1 MYALTKKIDWIL
13 VTAVF
18 FLIGI
23 SVLALYGF
31 SIAAPER
38 TFDPFS
44 RQLLFI
50 AIGIAAFLFFTFMDY
65 GVLRS
70 YSTVLYFAMV
80 SILLLTAVFGT
91 TVRGTSGWIGVG
103 AFHVQPVEF
112 AKVVLIIFLAHF
124 ITKKRSEL
132 GEALAMGGSLVFT
145 MIIIVMVLAQPDVGS
160 AAVLGSIWGGMII
173 LSGVRKRYIAGLLIG
188 IAIAASIGWF
198 FLEDYQKARLHS
210 FVEPTRD
217 PRGDSYNVIQ
227 SMIAVGSGGFFGKG
241 VGHGSQSQ
249 LHFLPERHT
258 DFIFASIAEE
268 TGVVGIVVLLG
279 LFLVVL
285 YRMKC
290 IANAAQD
297 NFGFF
302 LVAGTMVMLFA
313 HIMINI
319 GMNMGLVPVTGI
331 PLPLISYGGSSFL
344 STCIALGIIMS
355 VYRRRRTILRSH
367 MTESY

>member
-13 VTAVF
+13 IAAIF
-18 FLIGI
+18 FLISI
-23 SVLALYGF
+23 SILALYGF
-31 SIAAPER
+31 SLAAPEQV
-38 TFDPFS
+38 FDPFS
-44 RQLLFI
+44 RQLFFI
-50 AIGIAAFLFFTFMDY
+50 AIGVVAFSFFAFVDY
-65 GVLRS
+65 GALRS
-70 YSTVLYFAMV
+70 YSTPLYFAMTA
-80 SILLLTAVFGT
+80 ILFLTAVFGT

-103 AFHVQPVEF
+103 SFHAQPVEF
-112 AKVVLIIFLAHF
+112 AKIALIIFLAHF

-132 GEALAMGGSLVFT
+132 GEALAVGASLVFT
-145 MIIIVMVLAQPDVGS
+145 AIVIVLVLAQPDVGS
-160 AAVLGSIWGGMII
+160 AAIIGSIWGGMIL
-173 LSGVRKRYIAGLLIG
+173 LSGVRKRYIAALFLVVG
-188 IAIAASIGWF
+188 IAASIGWF

-210 FVEPTRD
+210 FVEPTHD

-227 SMIAVGSGGFFGKG
+227 SVIAVGSGGLFGKG
-241 VGHGSQSQ
+241 IGHGSQSQ

-268 TGVVGIVVLLG
+268 TGVIGVIVLLG

-285 YRMKC
+285 YRMKR
-290 IANAAQD
+290 IALAAPD

-302 LVAGTMVMLFA
+302 IVAGVMVMLFVQV
-313 HIMINI
+313 MINI

-344 STCIALGIIMS
+344 STCIALGIVVS
-355 VYRRRRTILRSH
+355 VYRRRRTILRTH